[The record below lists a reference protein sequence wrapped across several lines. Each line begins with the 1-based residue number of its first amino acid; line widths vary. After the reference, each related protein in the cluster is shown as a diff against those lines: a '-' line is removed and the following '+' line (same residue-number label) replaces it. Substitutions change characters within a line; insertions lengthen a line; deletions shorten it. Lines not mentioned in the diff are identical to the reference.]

1 MHPQNLNEIKLPYVI
16 KDVKLFSPGNHN
28 NLEYSKQAIAFA
40 YKNTDWNERTK
51 SLYLDHEDEYGVD
64 PNTGEKTLVK
74 GASVRNWA
82 GEVDNIRFVNGDIRG
97 DLNIL
102 DRDTAIKLAYGAHFG
117 ISPRG
122 KASRVGNRTD
132 EALVENFAIVINP
145 AQKTAYIHNA
155 EDNSLIPLDDN
166 IVYYAMMEVVPL
178 GTTLMGVVC
187 KDEVFNLT
195 TQKPTMEIEQL
206 KEVLAE
212 VMKTPVAELKDEV
225 KKLSTEVEKMKCD
238 KPKEEEELKAKAEAD
253 QLAAKKKEE
262 EELAAKK
269 EDEDEDKED
278 EELSELMSTMTA
290 ENLASWQELVKKY
303 GLKGAVKH
311 KAEMGKAEEKKEMSE
326 LKATVAQLSEKLN
339 EAAPKKSAQVE
350 SKDKTAIENM
360 SDREL
365 DIRFFGM
372 LQAMNSYE
380 DCADLKLKEEGF
392 I

>member
-195 TQKPTMEIEQL
+195 NQKPTMEIEQL

>member
-178 GTTLMGVVC
+178 GTTLMEVVP

-195 TQKPTMEIEQL
+195 NQKPTMEIEQL